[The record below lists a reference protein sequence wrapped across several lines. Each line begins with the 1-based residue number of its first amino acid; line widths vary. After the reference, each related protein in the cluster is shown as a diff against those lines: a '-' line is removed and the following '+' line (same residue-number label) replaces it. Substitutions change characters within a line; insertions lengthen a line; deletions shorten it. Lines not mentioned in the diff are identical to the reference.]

1 MDAILVRGIEIFVF
15 GHDHGTFL
23 VIIHSMNM
31 RNRPVRT
38 MPPKTP
44 PTMAPT
50 EVDLETDFVA
60 GRGRELE
67 ELTLDSVVV
76 LAMLVMLG
84 VLLVIRSLVV
94 VLLGRSVADNNM
106 V

>member
-44 PTMAPT
+44 PTMAG
-50 EVDLETDFVA
+50 VDLETDFVA